1 MTEVSHY
8 IIWSRFLSDNLVIS
22 IDAMGGDNS
31 PRVVIEGLAIAA
43 KKNPDVRFLL
53 FGDEGKVLPILNAY
67 PNLKKVCEMR
77 HATEVVRN
85 EDKPSQVIRNR
96 NTSMYMAID
105 AVRKGEAKAVVSA
118 GNTGAL
124 MAISKLT
131 RKPFSAFIVRPL
143 SA

>member
-1 MTEVSHY
+1 
-8 IIWSRFLSDNLVIS
+8 
-22 IDAMGGDNS
+22 
-31 PRVVIEGLAIAA
+31 
-43 KKNPDVRFLL
+43 
-53 FGDEGKVLPILNAY
+53 
-67 PNLKKVCEMR
+67 MR

-96 NTSMYMAID
+96 NTSTYMPQSD

-131 RKPFSAFIVRPL
+131 LKTISAHSSSGHSQHNAPSVRQICY
-143 SA
+143 A